1 MCFVNNY
8 TNFVLSVI
16 DMAFRGLHDVDP
28 LNPYALVFQDRHRPH
43 LVDTE

>member
-16 DMAFRGLHDVDP
+16 DMAFRRLHDVDP
-28 LNPYALVFQDRHRPH
+28 LNPYVLVLQDRHRPH